1 MVLPDIKHELP
12 AEINEN
18 KETMKEPEKIQDPV
32 QTPAPTKEPDKEEKN
47 TPVAVLSLDPVVV
60 PGNKPVAKP
69 LTALHSLKTAGFWYI
84 AASLNDSRNGS
95 GF

>member
-32 QTPAPTKEPDKEEKN
+32 QTPAPTKEPEKEEKN
-47 TPVAVLSLDPVVV
+47 TPVAVVSYIVIITEFVFYADFCTERRIP
-60 PGNKPVAKP
+60 P
-69 LTALHSLKTAGFWYI
+69 HSLKTEGFLLWY
-84 AASLNDSRNGS
+84 L
-95 GF
+95 